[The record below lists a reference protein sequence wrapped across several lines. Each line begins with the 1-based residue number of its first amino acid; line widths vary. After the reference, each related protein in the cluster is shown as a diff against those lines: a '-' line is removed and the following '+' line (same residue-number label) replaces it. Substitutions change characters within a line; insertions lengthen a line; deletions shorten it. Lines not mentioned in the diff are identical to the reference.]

1 MPVVPMMSLH
11 FKRAK
16 SFTATVDGGTRKFL
30 AQPGFVAQ
38 QVPFWVADTATFRQG
53 IKDGSIVNLTP
64 PALMP
69 GYKAPKKADHEPDLE
84 ADDDPTGDKAYGNG
98 SGDSEAEEASEPEQ
112 VAPKV
117 PFGGQP
123 LTPAQ
128 PPASAR
134 VGQVRATSARKG

>member
-38 QVPFWVADTATFRQG
+38 QVPFWVANTATFQQG

-69 GYKAPKKADHEPDLE
+69 GLSAWARTNCGKARKISPAKPEKRISDFMALLE
-84 ADDDPTGDKAYGNG
+84 LIVMG
-98 SGDSEAEEASEPEQ
+98 SGRSEC
-112 VAPKV
+112 
-117 PFGGQP
+117 
-123 LTPAQ
+123 
-128 PPASAR
+128 
-134 VGQVRATSARKG
+134 

>member
-1 MPVVPMMSLH
+1 MMSLH

-38 QVPFWVADTATFRQG
+38 QVPFWVADTATFQQG
-53 IKDGSIVNLTP
+53 IKDGSIVDLTP

-69 GYKAPKKADHEPDLE
+69 GYKAPKKADHEPE
-84 ADDDPTGDKAYGNG
+84 P
-98 SGDSEAEEASEPEQ
+98 EAEATTEEEPEPVQ

-128 PPASAR
+128 PPATAR
-134 VGQVRATSARKG
+134 IGQVRATSARKG

>member
-1 MPVVPMMSLH
+1 MMSLH

-30 AQPGFVAQ
+30 AQPFSDVQ
-38 QVPFWVADTATFRQG
+38 QVPFWVANTATFQQG

-64 PALMP
+64 PELML
-69 GYKAPKKADHEPDLE
+69 GYKAPKKADREPEPEPEAEATTEEEHEPV
-84 ADDDPTGDKAYGNG
+84 
-98 SGDSEAEEASEPEQ
+98 Q

-134 VGQVRATSARKG
+134 IGQVRATSARKS

>member
-69 GYKAPKKADHEPDLE
+69 GYKAPKKADHEPE
-84 ADDDPTGDKAYGNG
+84 PEP
-98 SGDSEAEEASEPEQ
+98 EAEATTEATTEEEPEPMQ
-112 VAPKV
+112 AAPKV

>member
-38 QVPFWVADTATFRQG
+38 QVPFWVADTPTFQQG

-69 GYKAPKKADHEPDLE
+69 GYEAPKKSKKAEPE
-84 ADDDPTGDKAYGNG
+84 T
-98 SGDSEAEEASEPEQ
+98 EVTAEEVPEPEPEPKPEQ

-128 PPASAR
+128 PPATAR
-134 VGQVRATSARKG
+134 IGQVRATSARKG

>member
-1 MPVVPMMSLH
+1 MMSLH

-38 QVPFWVADTATFRQG
+38 QVPFWVADTATFQQG

-69 GYKAPKKADHEPDLE
+69 GYEAPIKKSKKAEPE
-84 ADDDPTGDKAYGNG
+84 IDP
-98 SGDSEAEEASEPEQ
+98 EPEPEPEPEQ
-112 VAPKV
+112 TEAPKA

-128 PPASAR
+128 PPATAR
-134 VGQVRATSARKG
+134 IGQVRATGSRKG

>member
-1 MPVVPMMSLH
+1 MMSLH

-30 AQPGFVAQ
+30 AQLGFVAQ

-53 IKDGSIVNLTP
+53 IKDGSIVDLTP

-69 GYKAPKKADHEPDLE
+69 GYKAPKKADHEPE
-84 ADDDPTGDKAYGNG
+84 PEP
-98 SGDSEAEEASEPEQ
+98 EAEATTEEEPEPEQ

-134 VGQVRATSARKG
+134 IGQVRATSARKG

>member
-1 MPVVPMMSLH
+1 MMSLH

-16 SFTATVDGGTRKFL
+16 SFTATVDGGARKFL

-38 QVPFWVADTATFRQG
+38 QVPFWVADTATFQQG

-69 GYKAPKKADHEPDLE
+69 GYEAPIKKSKKAEPE
-84 ADDDPTGDKAYGNG
+84 EEPVETA
-98 SGDSEAEEASEPEQ
+98 EAEEAPEPEQ
-112 VAPKV
+112 TEAPKA

-128 PPASAR
+128 PPATAR

>member
-1 MPVVPMMSLH
+1 MPVVPMMALH

-16 SFTATVDGGTRKFL
+16 SFHATVDGGTRKFL

-38 QVPFWVADTATFRQG
+38 QVPFWVADTTTFQQG

-64 PALMP
+64 SALMP
-69 GYKAPKKADHEPDLE
+69 GYEAPKKSKKAEPEEEPVETAE
-84 ADDDPTGDKAYGNG
+84 APV
-98 SGDSEAEEASEPEQ
+98 EEAPEQ
-112 VAPKV
+112 VAPKA

-128 PPASAR
+128 PPATAR
-134 VGQVRATSARKG
+134 IGQVRATGSRKG

>member
-1 MPVVPMMSLH
+1 MMSLH

-16 SFTATVDGGTRKFL
+16 SFHATVDGGTRKFL

-38 QVPFWVADTATFRQG
+38 QVPFWVADTTTFQQG

-64 PALMP
+64 SALMP
-69 GYKAPKKADHEPDLE
+69 GYEAPKKSKKAEPEEEPVETAE
-84 ADDDPTGDKAYGNG
+84 APV
-98 SGDSEAEEASEPEQ
+98 EEAPEQ
-112 VAPKV
+112 VAPKA

-128 PPASAR
+128 PPATAR
-134 VGQVRATSARKG
+134 IGQVRATGSRKG

>member
-1 MPVVPMMSLH
+1 MMSLH

-38 QVPFWVADTATFRQG
+38 QVPFWVADTATFQQG

-69 GYKAPKKADHEPDLE
+69 GYEALKKSKKAEPEEEPVETAE
-84 ADDDPTGDKAYGNG
+84 APVEVAP
-98 SGDSEAEEASEPEQ
+98 EPEQ
-112 VAPKV
+112 VAPKA

-128 PPASAR
+128 PPATAR
-134 VGQVRATSARKG
+134 IGQVRATGSRKG

>member
-38 QVPFWVADTATFRQG
+38 QVPFWVANTATFQQG

-69 GYKAPKKADHEPDLE
+69 GYEAPKKSKKAEPE
-84 ADDDPTGDKAYGNG
+84 EEPVETA
-98 SGDSEAEEASEPEQ
+98 EAEEAPEPEQ
-112 VAPKV
+112 AAPKA

-128 PPASAR
+128 PPATAR

>member
-38 QVPFWVADTATFRQG
+38 QVPFWVAGTATFQQG

-69 GYKAPKKADHEPDLE
+69 GYKAPKKADHEPE
-84 ADDDPTGDKAYGNG
+84 PEP
-98 SGDSEAEEASEPEQ
+98 EAEATTEEATEPVQ

-128 PPASAR
+128 PPATAR
-134 VGQVRATSARKG
+134 IGQVRATSARKG

>member
-1 MPVVPMMSLH
+1 MMSLH

-38 QVPFWVADTATFRQG
+38 QVPFWVAGTATFQQG

-64 PALMP
+64 PVLMPP
-69 GYKAPKKADHEPDLE
+69 GYKAPKKADYEQ
-84 ADDDPTGDKAYGNG
+84 
-98 SGDSEAEEASEPEQ
+98 EPEPEPEPEPVQ

>member
-38 QVPFWVADTATFRQG
+38 QVPFWVANTATFQQG

-69 GYKAPKKADHEPDLE
+69 GYEAPKKSKKAEPEEEPVETAED
-84 ADDDPTGDKAYGNG
+84 
-98 SGDSEAEEASEPEQ
+98 EEAPEPEQ
-112 VAPKV
+112 VAPKA

-128 PPASAR
+128 PPATAR

>member
-38 QVPFWVADTATFRQG
+38 QVPFWVAGTATFQQG

-64 PALMP
+64 PVLMPP
-69 GYKAPKKADHEPDLE
+69 GYKAPKKADHEPE
-84 ADDDPTGDKAYGNG
+84 PEPEP
-98 SGDSEAEEASEPEQ
+98 EAEAITEATTEEATEPVQ